1 MGKENMMYMFNGIVF
16 RHKKEGNI
24 AICNNC
30 IYFEGSM
37 LREVSEKDKYY
48 VIILKRGILRS

>member
-1 MGKENMMYMFNGIVF
+1 MGKENMMYIFNGIVC
-16 RHKKEGNI
+16 RHKKGNI
-24 AICNNC
+24 AIYNNC

-37 LREVSEKDKYY
+37 LREMSEKDKYY